1 MERGPPTPEAP
12 TVASALLKSRMP
24 AGSVG
29 FEVTEGAL
37 IVNLETAIG
46 TLAALRQLGCRT
58 SVDDFGT
65 GYASLQYLQR
75 MPVDEVEIDQS
86 FVSNA
91 TVDQDSAAIVRSTTR
106 LVQDLG
112 KEVVAE
118 GIEDHA
124 TLELLRDIGCDIVH
138 GYHISKPLDLERF
151 VEWVADHRATVDRT

>member
-1 MERGPPTPEAP
+1 
-12 TVASALLKSRMP
+12 
-24 AGSVG
+24 
-29 FEVTEGAL
+29 
-37 IVNLETAIG
+37 
-46 TLAALRQLGCRT
+46 
-58 SVDDFGT
+58 
-65 GYASLQYLQR
+65 

-124 TLELLRDIGCDIVH
+124 TLELLRDIGCDIVQ